1 MINLCTSFLLS
12 PEESQQID
20 LALMSNQYKFATRV
34 AVYALRIL
42 QQMPAKSQTN
52 NRFLTIVPTG
62 TIRQWLSESEIS
74 QPLVTDQG
82 LRWDFE
88 WDDSFLDFWTQLID
102 SAQRSL
108 IEAATQA
115 NTPLTDLTID
125 QIIHWFEKRRLPE

>member
-1 MINLCTSFLLS
+1 
-12 PEESQQID
+12 
-20 LALMSNQYKFATRV
+20 
-34 AVYALRIL
+34 
-42 QQMPAKSQTN
+42 MPAKSQTN

-115 NTPLTDLTID
+115 NTPLTDLTIE
-125 QIIHWFEKRRLPE
+125 QIIHWFEKRSLPE